1 MAPANNIAYTAPI
14 NPPGETPLS
23 HAQVWAGL
31 LLKIRSAES
40 FVPGAISRTDVL
52 SETVDP
58 SSGNK
63 VTVRDVLFR
72 ESGKKVQE
80 TVTAY
85 EPTRVDFVQAGGNIS
100 NIISEGGNGELYMT
114 YIFEW
119 KHPDASK
126 EEMAEFL
133 VKEKNMGKTAVEG
146 TLKVLRQM
154 VADGKL

>member
-14 NPPGETPLS
+14 NPPGEPPLS

-40 FVPGAISRTDVL
+40 FVSGAISKTDVL

-85 EPTRVDFVQAGGNIS
+85 EPTRVEFVQAGGNIS
-100 NIISEGGNGELYMT
+100 NIISEG
-114 YIFEW
+114 
-119 KHPDASK
+119 

-154 VADGKL
+154 VADQKL